1 MNSYIEKLAEEV
13 YRIIP
18 QLKNI
23 VEELLIQKY
32 TGNSSKYWTEEF
44 VKKGSVV
51 RLIFTSNRALPYLTI
66 SSSWTYSPYEISS
79 KEPIKKYVKLE
90 ENGEWYEYKPL
101 MRTVWENR
109 WANYYG

>member
-44 VKKGSVV
+44 VKKSKCCK
-51 RLIFTSNRALPYLTI
+51 TQYLNSHLNKI
-66 SSSWTYSPYEISS
+66 PE
-79 KEPIKKYVKLE
+79 
-90 ENGEWYEYKPL
+90 
-101 MRTVWENR
+101 
-109 WANYYG
+109 